1 MLIISRIFISVGT
14 IEAVE
19 RNYIVIYSPKFY
31 LNKISKRYSYI
42 NFIGYSFGFL
52 IMALLLYIPDIGDQ
66 QDIIVYNKQ
75 NCYGWYAISFSFFL
89 FILNIIFFTKETDE
103 NFEMIKDQINLKI
116 SINEEE
122 PQKNLKKNK
131 KFKNN
136 NIDNILEKN
145 DIIEKLIPD
154 DKEKENE
161 NIINSINNDDEINEN
176 KNIENIENNENN
188 GYNKIKVEE
197 EPKEN
202 IDKLDENEEKRKN
215 SNKSSISILNNNI
228 DTGMNSSPVLS
239 LKQKKL
245 INKLESQL
253 DEFNLKSNFTNI
265 NLIPKSID
273 DLIMKERY
281 TFGYL
286 KINLLLIF
294 SLLFFSHLIKE
305 NMLFLY
311 LYKLYENDELIYEY
325 ICLIFAG
332 IFLFQLISFFFILPL
347 KKINIFMKRYLI
359 MFISATIIFI
369 SPLVYK
375 PILNESFLVLSIVV
389 LDITL
394 FTNIITVLVSCYFS
408 YLFPPRWNYLIGRS
422 PIYVISAGKALGI
435 LLCLFI
441 KVSFEFNFYFIF
453 ALCILIY
460 GAIIGFLV
468 RYKDLRIKII
478 ARIIR
483 KKAFEDKGI

>member
-1 MLIISRIFISVGT
+1 
-14 IEAVE
+14 
-19 RNYIVIYSPKFY
+19 
-31 LNKISKRYSYI
+31 
-42 NFIGYSFGFL
+42 
-52 IMALLLYIPDIGDQ
+52 
-66 QDIIVYNKQ
+66 
-75 NCYGWYAISFSFFL
+75 
-89 FILNIIFFTKETDE
+89 
-103 NFEMIKDQINLKI
+103 
-116 SINEEE
+116 
-122 PQKNLKKNK
+122 
-131 KFKNN
+131 
-136 NIDNILEKN
+136 
-145 DIIEKLIPD
+145 
-154 DKEKENE
+154 
-161 NIINSINNDDEINEN
+161 
-176 KNIENIENNENN
+176 
-188 GYNKIKVEE
+188 
-197 EPKEN
+197 
-202 IDKLDENEEKRKN
+202 
-215 SNKSSISILNNNI
+215 
-228 DTGMNSSPVLS
+228 MNSSPVLS

-441 KVSFEFNFYFIF
+441 KVSFEFNFYFVF

-468 RYKDLRIKII
+468 MYKDLRIKII